1 LAGLRLVWRGEVE
14 RARGILST
22 FLSIADERAEGV
34 GYAWLRLNMCELEL
48 RTARWDAASKLLDE
62 WAESDNEQALITPTY
77 QRCRALLAAGRGDAA
92 LAERWAAPAFADAR
106 ARGYRW
112 QVLEAA
118 RALGMAALLAHQP
131 RRAVEWLRAV
141 WEHAEQHGVEDP
153 GAFPVAPDLVEA
165 LLDAGET
172 GEAAT
177 VSARLGKLSECHAH
191 PWGLA
196 SAKRCDA
203 VIRLS
208 SGKHDEQAA
217 TQMAESAAEF
227 GRLGLPFDQA
237 RTLLA
242 LGRGL
247 RRAKRWGAARQAL
260 QEAVAVLGQLGSPGW
275 AAEAASELARVGARR
290 PSPVGELT
298 SAEQRVAE
306 LAAAG
311 NSNKEIARNLHVTV
325 STVEAHLSRA
335 YAKLGVRSRTQLAAR
350 LSSARGDARPA
361 VR

>member
-1 LAGLRLVWRGEVE
+1 
-14 RARGILST
+14 
-22 FLSIADERAEGV
+22 
-34 GYAWLRLNMCELEL
+34 
-48 RTARWDAASKLLDE
+48 
-62 WAESDNEQALITPTY
+62 
-77 QRCRALLAAGRGDAA
+77 
-92 LAERWAAPAFADAR
+92 
-106 ARGYRW
+106 
-112 QVLEAA
+112 
-118 RALGMAALLAHQP
+118 
-131 RRAVEWLRAV
+131 
-141 WEHAEQHGVEDP
+141 
-153 GAFPVAPDLVEA
+153 
-165 LLDAGET
+165 
-172 GEAAT
+172 
-177 VSARLGKLSECHAH
+177 
-191 PWGLA
+191 
-196 SAKRCDA
+196 

-217 TQMAESAAEF
+217 TQMAESAADF

-260 QEAVAVLGQLGSPGW
+260 QEAVAVLEELGSPGW

-350 LSSARGDARPA
+350 LPSARGDARPA
-361 VR
+361 RPLKRTGR